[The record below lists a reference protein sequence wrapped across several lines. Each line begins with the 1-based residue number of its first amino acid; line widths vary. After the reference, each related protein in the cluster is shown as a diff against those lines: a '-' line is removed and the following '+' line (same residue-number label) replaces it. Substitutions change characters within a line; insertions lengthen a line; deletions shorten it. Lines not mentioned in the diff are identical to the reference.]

1 MVCKEK
7 IMYIIT
13 MKNIKTITLDF
24 WDTITKYPFSEEIFM
39 ERVEYAHNIFRQ
51 YKLTYERTI
60 ELMRSIY
67 THFEEIWVNEHRT
80 PTTAEMFKNLE
91 KNSGVKFSEEHFN
104 ELVGYNENLVPTKYF
119 NIDTEII
126 ETIKELSQKYKII
139 LISDT
144 GFEPGKA
151 LRKAISE
158 TGLKDIFKYEVFSDE
173 TGYSKPDKRAFK
185 LASKISETDLT
196 DMVHI
201 GDREEKDIKGAK
213 AVGMKAILFA
223 GFRDT
228 DKQITTADH
237 IVSSWDEIKGLLL

>member
-1 MVCKEK
+1 
-7 IMYIIT
+7 

-39 ERVEYAHNIFRQ
+39 ERVDHAHNIFQQ
-51 YKLTYERTI
+51 YELTYENYIKPTRA
-60 ELMRSIY
+60 IY
-67 THFEEIWVNEHRT
+67 THFEEIWINEHRT

-91 KNSGVKFSEEHFN
+91 SNSGVKFSEDHFN
-104 ELVGYNENLVPTKYF
+104 ELVVYNENLVPTKYF
-119 NIDTEII
+119 NIDCEII

-151 LRKAISE
+151 LRKAISD

-173 TGYSKPDKRAFK
+173 TGYSKPDPRAFK
-185 LASKISETDLT
+185 LASEKSSTDLSK
-196 DMVHI
+196 MVHV
-201 GDREEKDIKGAK
+201 GDREDKDIKGAK
-213 AVGMKAILFA
+213 AVGMKAMLFA

-228 DKQITTADH
+228 DKDITTADH
-237 IVSSWDEIKGLLL
+237 VVSSWDEVKELLV

>member
-1 MVCKEK
+1 
-7 IMYIIT
+7 MYIIT

-39 ERVEYAHNIFRQ
+39 ERVEHAHNILQQ
-51 YKLTYERTI
+51 YELTHEKSI

-67 THFEEIWVNEHRT
+67 THFEEIWVKEHRT

-91 KNSGVKFSEEHFN
+91 CNSGVKFSEDHFN
-104 ELVGYNENLVPTKYF
+104 ELVVFNENLVPTKYF

-144 GFEPGKA
+144 GFEPGRA
-151 LRKAISE
+151 LRKAIE
-158 TGLKDIFKYEVFSDE
+158 GTGLKGIFKYEVFSDE
-173 TGYSKPDKRAFK
+173 TGYSKPDRRAFD
-185 LASKISETDLT
+185 LAAEKSYTAPSNML
-196 DMVHI
+196 HI
-201 GDREEKDIKGAK
+201 GDREEKDIKGARSI
-213 AVGMKAILFA
+213 GMHSILYT

-228 DKQITTADH
+228 DKEITTADH
-237 IVSSWDEIKGLLL
+237 IVSSWNEIKNILL

>member
-1 MVCKEK
+1 
-7 IMYIIT
+7 

-24 WDTITKYPFSEEIFM
+24 WDTITKYPFTEDIFM
-39 ERVEYAHNIFRQ
+39 ERVDHAHNILEQ
-51 YKLTYERTI
+51 YDLSFDRTI

-67 THFEEIWVNEHRT
+67 IHFEEIWINEHRT

-104 ELVGYNENLVPTKYF
+104 ELVTYNENLVPKKYF
-119 NIDTEII
+119 KIDAEII
-126 ETIKELSQKYKII
+126 KAIKELSQKYKII

-151 LRKAISE
+151 LRKAISS

-173 TGYSKPDKRAFK
+173 TGYSKPDKRAFE

-196 DMVHI
+196 DMIHI

-213 AVGMKAILFA
+213 NLGMHSILFT

-228 DKQITTADH
+228 DKEITTADH
-237 IVSSWDEIKGLLL
+237 IIASWDEIKKLLL